1 MFISMNK
8 DTSEFASYVQPVNEL
23 CAELENG
30 GDGWQLSTFCVR
42 RRLEMRYEDDF
53 DDEGVC
59 LALATACGYETLLSH
74 PNPDL
79 ELVCGEFVPSLVD
92 FDTDG
97 MSVFPCPLSRV
108 AERTLRIWRGCAV
121 EEALHPI
128 VRARLGDLLSV
139 RDSGDT
145 TRWAYIALFAYLEVA
160 ATPAVT
166 NHERAVALMRAITL
180 CTELRDLRLLKK
192 IMETAEFDTLDTGD
206 EDDWQ
211 VIPKRHESSLRSDM
225 THRSTRP

>member
-1 MFISMNK
+1 MFIYMNENA
-8 DTSEFASYVQPVNEL
+8 SEFASYVQTVNAL

-42 RRLEMRYEDDF
+42 RRLEIRDEEGP

-59 LALATACGYETLLSH
+59 LALATACGYETLLNH

-79 ELVCGEFVPSLVD
+79 ELACGEFVPSLVD

-108 AERTLRIWRGCAV
+108 TERTLRIWRGCAV
-121 EEALHPI
+121 EDDLHPI
-128 VRARLGDLLSV
+128 VRARLADLLSA

-192 IMETAEFDTLDTGD
+192 IMETAEFDTLDTGN
-206 EDDWQ
+206 EDDQQ
-211 VIPKRHESSLRSDM
+211 VIPKRHESSL
-225 THRSTRP
+225 

>member
-1 MFISMNK
+1 MFIYMNENA
-8 DTSEFASYVQPVNEL
+8 SEFASYVQTVNAL

-42 RRLEMRYEDDF
+42 RRLEMRDEDDS

-59 LALATACGYETLLSH
+59 LALATACGYETLLNH

-79 ELVCGEFVPSLVD
+79 ELACGEFVPSLVD

-108 AERTLRIWRGCAV
+108 TERTLRIWRGCA
-121 EEALHPI
+121 EEDDLHPI
-128 VRARLGDLLSV
+128 VRARLADLLFA

-145 TRWAYIALFAYLEVA
+145 TRWAWTALFAYLEVSVNPHA
-160 ATPAVT
+160 PS
-166 NHERAVALMRAITL
+166 HERAFALLRAITL
-180 CTELRDLRLLKK
+180 CSELREVQLLDK
-192 IMETAEFDTLDTGD
+192 IMEAAVRDIDISEIQAHAKTNRLTC
-206 EDDWQ
+206 
-211 VIPKRHESSLRSDM
+211 RSFPNGTNRVSDQ
-225 THRSTRP
+225 T